1 MKKTR
6 RSLRSARQR
15 SSASTVVVSAAA
27 AASSSDPSKV
37 KVVGVGSAG
46 VDYLASIASFP
57 EPDAKLRT
65 DALEIQGGGNAGN
78 ALTAMS
84 RLGVKPSILTKLSDD
99 GAGKA
104 ILDEFAADGVDASA
118 VVIEAGKSSPFTY
131 IIVDRAGSTRT
142 CIHTPGKKG
151 TSLHPTPRIHALAVP
166 NHQSTSDRIVPL
178 TKYATPDQPP
188 NTPTISLTSRPPLP
202 SEWTLIPGPEF
213 TPEEMPHDAI
223 VSLLEGASLL
233 YFDGR
238 LTEVRRRGSMPRT
251 RHLRDSRP
259 LAHNRPLERRYEC
272 AFYSCFISQG
282 SKGSKSFG
290 IAVLVRLPRD
300 YPRPA

>member
-1 MKKTR
+1 MIPRCTEDKNIPSPVVTLDERRARRLVLRQKHTHSPLRTSRTNFLLKMQAAALLRASHVVGGTRLVSSGRRVVTSKHSSSR
-6 RSLRSARQR
+6 RSALRQTRGRRFQSAV
-15 SSASTVVVSAAA
+15 VVVSASA
-27 AASSSDPSKV
+27 DPSGV

-104 ILDEFAADGVDASA
+104 ILDEFAADGVDTSA

-142 CIHTPGKKG
+142 CIHTPGKVKEEDKTQG
-151 TSLHPTPRIHALAVP
+151 TKTKTKNQKKRERDNNTLHTPILCVVLPYTHHIPTAPSVLA
-166 NHQSTSDRIVPL
+166 I
-178 TKYATPDQPP
+178 
-188 NTPTISLTSRPPLP
+188 
-202 SEWTLIPGPEF
+202 
-213 TPEEMPHDAI
+213 
-223 VSLLEGASLL
+223 
-233 YFDGR
+233 
-238 LTEVRRRGSMPRT
+238 
-251 RHLRDSRP
+251 
-259 LAHNRPLERRYEC
+259 
-272 AFYSCFISQG
+272 
-282 SKGSKSFG
+282 
-290 IAVLVRLPRD
+290 
-300 YPRPA
+300 

>member
-1 MKKTR
+1 M
-6 RSLRSARQR
+6 
-15 SSASTVVVSAAA
+15 
-27 AASSSDPSKV
+27 
-37 KVVGVGSAG
+37 GVGSAG

-188 NTPTISLTSRPPLP
+188 NTPPHFSDP
-202 SEWTLIPGPEF
+202 SFPVAERVDPHPGSGVHPGG
-213 TPEEMPHDAI
+213 DAPRRHR
-223 VSLLEGASLL
+223 LLAR
-233 YFDGR
+233 GR
-238 LTEVRRRGSMPRT
+238 LS
-251 RHLRDSRP
+251 
-259 LAHNRPLERRYEC
+259 
-272 AFYSCFISQG
+272 
-282 SKGSKSFG
+282 
-290 IAVLVRLPRD
+290 AVL
-300 YPRPA
+300 